1 VPSSTVTEVNGGK
14 PMTAMFRTMK
24 IVGRDMQRFEFNE
37 AWGGLSKVTFSAQ
50 QGGRQMGVGVDDL
63 EYEIL
68 SAC

>member
-1 VPSSTVTEVNGGK
+1 
-14 PMTAMFRTMK
+14 MTAMFRTMK
-24 IVGRDMQRFEFNE
+24 IIGRDMQRFEFDE
-37 AWGGLSKVTFSAQ
+37 AWGGLSKVTLSAQ